1 LTRLEEGEL
10 LTLQRQYE
18 WYLATEQ
25 TLQAL
30 GDEAQERSTRLPSV
44 LGTQVTLSLPDTPTT
59 TPETAVA
66 VAALKKIEASVVR
79 HNGTE
84 SDAIASLQASLTDVG
99 TVSAASVAEVTA
111 SFAQFRDGV
120 YTPRVNALEPSDR
133 EILSRQIQVLE
144 ETKQLPVVERQCE
157 ELLGKVRATG
167 AALRDACDTIEALRG
182 RVVGLREA
190 LATELNAEL
199 NGVQLKVL
207 RSANRD
213 ARTRFQDRHGTEG
226 AQLIGYLQGLGRPE
240 AYQNLRIL
248 FDQLASLDRAQDKWD
263 VDKALWDVRFVEL
276 LDVLDD
282 DDVEIAL
289 AVGKAGYVPIQNL
302 SAGQRSVAVFPLLL
316 RNSKGPLVIDQ
327 PEDNLDNR
335 YIADIIAPD
344 LLQRKRGQQYL
355 VTSHNAN
362 LVVLTDA
369 DLIAHVDADGTRA
382 SFPAVGFLSCST
394 STVRDAVLNVL
405 DGGDAALSARQ
416 RKYGTGL

>member
-1 LTRLEEGEL
+1 M
-10 LTLQRQYE
+10 
-18 WYLATEQ
+18 
-25 TLQAL
+25 
-30 GDEAQERSTRLPSV
+30 
-44 LGTQVTLSLPDTPTT
+44 
-59 TPETAVA
+59 VA
-66 VAALKKIEASVVR
+66 
-79 HNGTE
+79 
-84 SDAIASLQASLTDVG
+84 
-99 TVSAASVAEVTA
+99 
-111 SFAQFRDGV
+111 
-120 YTPRVNALEPSDR
+120 
-133 EILSRQIQVLE
+133 
-144 ETKQLPVVERQCE
+144 
-157 ELLGKVRATG
+157 
-167 AALRDACDTIEALRG
+167 
-182 RVVGLREA
+182 LREA
-190 LATELNAEL
+190 LAAEVNTELT
-199 NGVQLKVL
+199 GVQLKVL

-213 ARTRFQDRHGTEG
+213 ARARFQDRHGAEG

-248 FDQLASLDRAQDKWD
+248 FDRLASLERDQDKWD

-355 VTSHNAN
+355 VTSRNAN

-369 DLIAHVDADGTRA
+369 DLIAHVDADGTRLSSRRIPVVFEQHGSWRSPERSRRGRCSLERA
-382 SFPAVGFLSCST
+382 PAEVRNGVVTLKRF
-394 STVRDAVLNVL
+394 VRDAAEADRAIVTFFRCCRARLALGRRSEVLSRCHDMRNRTEYEGVL
-405 DGGDAALSARQ
+405 DVGDRLVSDLISAC
-416 RKYGTGL
+416 RKVARRSDVCRRNRRC

>member
-1 LTRLEEGEL
+1 M
-10 LTLQRQYE
+10 
-18 WYLATEQ
+18 
-25 TLQAL
+25 
-30 GDEAQERSTRLPSV
+30 
-44 LGTQVTLSLPDTPTT
+44 
-59 TPETAVA
+59 
-66 VAALKKIEASVVR
+66 
-79 HNGTE
+79 
-84 SDAIASLQASLTDVG
+84 
-99 TVSAASVAEVTA
+99 
-111 SFAQFRDGV
+111 
-120 YTPRVNALEPSDR
+120 
-133 EILSRQIQVLE
+133 
-144 ETKQLPVVERQCE
+144 
-157 ELLGKVRATG
+157 
-167 AALRDACDTIEALRG
+167 
-182 RVVGLREA
+182 VGLREA
-190 LATELNAEL
+190 LAAELNTEL

-213 ARTRFQDRHGTEG
+213 AQTRFQDRHGAEG

-248 FDQLASLDRAQDKWD
+248 FDRLASLDRAQDKWD

-416 RKYGTGL
+416 RKYGTGTSP